1 MSPGITGWMR
11 LLCASALVVAGCTG
25 RLPGTGATARSRPG
39 VVYETVRVPPPRPEP
54 EPAPAPAP
62 AIAPPDAEYAA
73 PPTGQ
78 SAYAE
83 VPSYP
88 SEPAAVAAPAPPVP
102 APVPAAMASAGAGTR
117 DQQLAILT
125 EAVSALRAEIS
136 RSYTYSQELVEETKK
151 LRSQLRT
158 MRLDLEK
165 TRGENEKLRAQV
177 RTLERQL
184 KEIHVSP
191 PVQGQAAPPPDAA
204 APAAPPAPA
213 APAPPPAD
221 AIPEPPVVDDRGVP
235 ADQDPELL
243 EEEENTPPSP

>member
-11 LLCASALVVAGCTG
+11 LLCASALLVAGCTG
-25 RLPGTGATARSRPG
+25 RLPGTGAPARSRPG

-54 EPAPAPAP
+54 EPAPAPEP
-62 AIAPPDAEYAA
+62 AVADAEYAA

-88 SEPAAVAAPAPPVP
+88 SEPAAVAAPAPSVS
-102 APVPAAMASAGAGTR
+102 APVAMASAGDGAR

-151 LRSQLRT
+151 LRSQLRS
-158 MRLDLEK
+158 MRIELEK
-165 TRGENEKLRAQV
+165 SRGENDKLRAQV

-184 KEIHVSP
+184 KEIQIAA
-191 PVQGQAAPPPDAA
+191 PVQGHPAPPAAA
-204 APAAPPAPA
+204 APAAPA